1 MDVLLY
7 VFGAL
12 ALLAGLAGVV
22 LPGIPGAPL
31 LFAGTLLVA
40 WAGGFQRVGWGT
52 VTAAGVLAA
61 LIAAIDFVAAALGGK
76 AFGAS
81 RWAVVGGALGL
92 LVGLAFGLPGILV
105 GPAVGAFALE
115 WVRDRD
121 LRRAFRAGIGTAVGF
136 LAGSA
141 AKVVLALVLVGAVV
155 LALAR

>member
-7 VFGAL
+7 ALGAL
-12 ALLAGLAGVV
+12 VLLAGLAGVV

-31 LFAGTLLVA
+31 LFVGALLVA

-52 VTAAGVLAA
+52 VTVAGALAA
-61 LIAAIDFVAAALGGK
+61 LIAALDFVAAALGGK

-81 RWAVVGGALGL
+81 RWAMVGGSLGL
-92 LVGLAFGLPGILV
+92 LVGLAFGLPGILL

-115 WVRDRD
+115 WLRDRD
-121 LRRAFRAGIGTAVGF
+121 LHRSFRAGLGTAAGF

-155 LALAR
+155 LALAK